1 MADLHKGVIGLQ
13 DAKLKGRPYK
23 RNTIHD
29 KIKFLLQF
37 NTWLAEN
44 QITSWDE
51 VLAMIA
57 ACQSSRDRAMVSIL
71 YEAGL
76 RISEIGKLC
85 WGNIT
90 LDEYGARVQ
99 VWEKPKTRILRT
111 VRLTASKPFIAAW
124 KNDYP

>member
-1 MADLHKGVIGLQ
+1 MIGLQ